1 VRKLREDTLAAI
13 GRMVVAATEL
23 EHVPAW
29 IGAQLS
35 GTGA

>member
-1 VRKLREDTLAAI
+1 MAAI
-13 GRMVVAATEL
+13 GRMMVAATEL
-23 EHVPAW
+23 EHVLAW